1 LNEALDRNDL
11 ALAVKRYR
19 DFRSEPANL
28 YHPTDRQMIEVGLRL
43 INQQKKY
50 AEAVELMRLNVEA
63 NPDSPD
69 AHALLGEAYFLGGD
83 RQSAARHFE
92 RALALHPQNT
102 FVADRLRQ
110 IKQKW

>member
-1 LNEALDRNDL
+1 
-11 ALAVKRYR
+11 
-19 DFRSEPANL
+19 
-28 YHPTDRQMIEVGLRL
+28 MISVGLRL

-50 AEAVELMRLNVEA
+50 AEAVELLRLNAEA
-63 NPDSPD
+63 NPEPPD

-83 RQSAARHFE
+83 KQSAARHFE

-110 IKQKW
+110 LRQE

>member
-1 LNEALDRNDL
+1 LNEALDRGDL
-11 ALAVKRYR
+11 ALAVRRYR

-28 YHPTDRQMIEVGLRL
+28 YYPTDRQMIEVGLRL

-50 AEAVELMRLNVEA
+50 GEAVELLRLNAEA

-83 RQSAARHFE
+83 KQSAARHFG

-102 FVADRLRQ
+102 FVADRLKQ
-110 IKQKW
+110 IGQK